1 MGDQPRNDLAAIQRR
16 KLALYGWMLMAPSL
30 ALLSLFAFYPA
41 IATFFGSLFTRGT
54 TRRPSSFAGFENY
67 LDLFA
72 DPTFWTVAGNNLI
85 YAGVTIP
92 VSIIF
97 ALIMAL
103 WANAHIPAR
112 SFGSCALATVS
123 GTFGDGGVM
132 AGTSGVIGSG
142 GSTPMGG
149 FVPIG
154 SSGVIPV
161 GGKVPIGGVTPIGRS
176 GVIGSGGSTPIG
188 GFVPIGSS
196 GVIPVGGKVP
206 MGGVTPIGS
215 SGVIRSGG
223 RMPIGGLTAIGTSGV
238 MPVGGRIPIGGITAM
253 GISGV
258 IVWGGKIPIGGLIAT
273 GGSTTT
279 GTSGVRK
286 SGNNRPMGGRFTP
299 PFWFWLSSKQ
309 PPPLLS

>member
-112 SFGSCALATVS
+112 SFVRSASFTPTILPMLAAATLWLFFYTPDLGIIDRITGFFGAEPTNWLGQPETALAAVIIVTIWKEAGFFMIFYLAALQTIPQSLREAAAIEGCGRWTFFRRVTLPLIMPTTLFVSVNAVINAFRLVDHVFVMTKGGPDSATMLLLYYIFETGFRFWDTAYAAALTVVLIVILS
-123 GTFGDGGVM
+123 I
-132 AGTSGVIGSG
+132 AGIGQ
-142 GSTPMGG
+142 
-149 FVPIG
+149 FFLADRRVHY
-154 SSGVIPV
+154 
-161 GGKVPIGGVTPIGRS
+161 K
-176 GVIGSGGSTPIG
+176 
-188 GFVPIGSS
+188 
-196 GVIPVGGKVP
+196 
-206 MGGVTPIGS
+206 
-215 SGVIRSGG
+215 
-223 RMPIGGLTAIGTSGV
+223 
-238 MPVGGRIPIGGITAM
+238 
-253 GISGV
+253 
-258 IVWGGKIPIGGLIAT
+258 
-273 GGSTTT
+273 
-279 GTSGVRK
+279 
-286 SGNNRPMGGRFTP
+286 
-299 PFWFWLSSKQ
+299 
-309 PPPLLS
+309 

>member
-112 SFGSCALATVS
+112 SFVRSAYFTPTILPMIAAANLWLFFYTPDLGIIDRITGFFGAEPTNWLGQPETALAAVIIVTIWKE
-123 GTFGDGGVM
+123 
-132 AGTSGVIGSG
+132 AGFFMIFYLAALQT
-142 GSTPMGG
+142 
-149 FVPIG
+149 
-154 SSGVIPV
+154 IPPDLHEAASIE
-161 GGKVPIGGVTPIGRS
+161 GAGRWTYTRR
-176 GVIGSGGSTPIG
+176 V
-188 GFVPIGSS
+188 
-196 GVIPVGGKVP
+196 
-206 MGGVTPIGS
+206 
-215 SGVIRSGG
+215 
-223 RMPIGGLTAIGTSGV
+223 L
-238 MPVGGRIPIGGITAM
+238 
-253 GISGV
+253 
-258 IVWGGKIPIGGLIAT
+258 L
-273 GGSTTT
+273 
-279 GTSGVRK
+279 
-286 SGNNRPMGGRFTP
+286 
-299 PFWFWLSSKQ
+299 
-309 PPPLLS
+309 PLLMPTTIFVFVNALINSIKLIDHLFILTKGGPNNASKLILYWIWEMAFAYFDRPHAAAMTMMVLLVLGIVAIVQFRLVEKRTHYR

>member
-97 ALIMAL
+97 ALIMAF

-112 SFGSCALATVS
+112 SFVRSAYFTPTILPMIAAANLWLFFYTPDLGIIDRITGFFGAEPTNWLGQPETALAAVIIVTIWKE
-123 GTFGDGGVM
+123 
-132 AGTSGVIGSG
+132 AGFFMIFYLAALQT
-142 GSTPMGG
+142 
-149 FVPIG
+149 
-154 SSGVIPV
+154 IPPDLREAARIE
-161 GGKVPIGGVTPIGRS
+161 GAGRWTYTRR
-176 GVIGSGGSTPIG
+176 V
-188 GFVPIGSS
+188 
-196 GVIPVGGKVP
+196 
-206 MGGVTPIGS
+206 
-215 SGVIRSGG
+215 
-223 RMPIGGLTAIGTSGV
+223 L
-238 MPVGGRIPIGGITAM
+238 
-253 GISGV
+253 
-258 IVWGGKIPIGGLIAT
+258 L
-273 GGSTTT
+273 
-279 GTSGVRK
+279 
-286 SGNNRPMGGRFTP
+286 
-299 PFWFWLSSKQ
+299 
-309 PPPLLS
+309 PLLMPTTIFVFVNALINSIKLIDHLFILTKGGPNNASKLILYWIWEMAFAYFDRPHAAAMTMMVLLVLGIVAIVQFRLVEKRTHYR

>member
-112 SFGSCALATVS
+112 SFVRRRIYGCFSIPPILAS
-123 GTFGDGGVM
+123 
-132 AGTSGVIGSG
+132 
-142 GSTPMGG
+142 
-149 FVPIG
+149 
-154 SSGVIPV
+154 
-161 GGKVPIGGVTPIGRS
+161 
-176 GVIGSGGSTPIG
+176 
-188 GFVPIGSS
+188 
-196 GVIPVGGKVP
+196 
-206 MGGVTPIGS
+206 
-215 SGVIRSGG
+215 
-223 RMPIGGLTAIGTSGV
+223 L
-238 MPVGGRIPIGGITAM
+238 
-253 GISGV
+253 
-258 IVWGGKIPIGGLIAT
+258 IVLPDFSA
-273 GGSTTT
+273 
-279 GTSGVRK
+279 R
-286 SGNNRPMGGRFTP
+286 NRPTG
-299 PFWFWLSSKQ
+299 
-309 PPPLLS
+309 